1 MSARRPLSV
10 LALLLLASCTYY
22 SAVSPGPTAIKGMMT
37 VQPGLTWAKV
47 DRATPDNVIF
57 SNGGQVET
65 WTIDGETLDSLVFFA
80 GVADGAP
87 LVELPSANGAPLSP
101 FHSTMTAND
110 VMDLFETMVTRVTGS
125 AVARTRDLRPAKL
138 GNADGFRFEIDY
150 ALKDDVDRTLSA
162 VGAIRNGKLY
172 LIAFQGSRLYHYQ
185 KYLPEFEKIVASA
198 TFSQS

>member
-1 MSARRPLSV
+1 MSALRRLS
-10 LALLLLASCTYY
+10 LLTLILLAGCSYY
-22 SAVSPGPTAIKGMMT
+22 SAVSPGRTPIKGTMT

-47 DRATPDNVIF
+47 DRPTPDNVIF
-57 SNGGQVET
+57 SENGQVET
-65 WTIDGETLDSLVFFA
+65 WTIDGETLDSVVFFA

-87 LVELPSANGAPLSP
+87 LMELPSDKGAPLSP
-101 FHSTMTAND
+101 FHSAMTAND
-110 VMDLFETMVTRVTGS
+110 VMDLFDTMVTRVTGS

-138 GNADGFRFEIDY
+138 GDADGFRFEIDY

-162 VGAIRNGKLY
+162 VGAVRNGKLY